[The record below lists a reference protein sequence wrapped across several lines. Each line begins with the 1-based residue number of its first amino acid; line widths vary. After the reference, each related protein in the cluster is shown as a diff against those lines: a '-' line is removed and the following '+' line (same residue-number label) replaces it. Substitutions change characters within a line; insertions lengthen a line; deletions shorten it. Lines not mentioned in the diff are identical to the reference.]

1 MHGVFEDGEFE
12 QSRPRRDT
20 EITLTSTTLLGI
32 FFGMVLLCGLFFG
45 LGFAMGRYGPSDNPV
60 IGQQAAAAQSALAAG
75 SKPKPSPTAQITPE
89 PQPQR
94 ATVSVPAATPPA
106 PNQSSAEPA
115 NGTPYS
121 QQQVRPALPPASYQ
135 PAAPPALHVEPAT
148 APAAGLM
155 VQVAA
160 VMHPEDAEVL
170 VGALRKRGYAVSVR
184 RVATDSLIHVQVGP
198 FKSRDEAIRWRQRL
212 LDDGYN
218 AIVQP

>member
-1 MHGVFEDGEFE
+1 MHGVFDDGEFE
-12 QSRPRRDT
+12 QSRARRDT
-20 EITLTSTTLLGI
+20 EITLTSTTLLAI

-45 LGFAMGRYGPSDNPV
+45 LGFAVGRYGPSDNPV
-60 IGQQAAAAQSALAAG
+60 AAQQASAAAQSLAAS
-75 SKPKPSPTAQITPE
+75 SKPKPSATEQIIPQ

-94 ATVSVPAATPPA
+94 ATVNVPVATPAATS
-106 PNQSSAEPA
+106 QSSAEQA
-115 NGTPYS
+115 YS
-121 QQQVRPALPPASYQ
+121 RQEIRPALPPASYE
-135 PAAPPALHVEPAT
+135 PAAQAAPAVRVEPAT
-148 APAAGLM
+148 TPAAGLM

-170 VGALRKRGYAVSVR
+170 VGALRKRGYPVSVR
-184 RVATDSLIHVQVGP
+184 RVPTDTLIHVQVGP

>member
-1 MHGVFEDGEFE
+1 
-12 QSRPRRDT
+12 
-20 EITLTSTTLLGI
+20 LTSTTLLAI

-45 LGFAMGRYGPSDNPV
+45 LGFAVGRYGPADNPV
-60 IGQQAAAAQSALAAG
+60 ATQQAAAQSLAAS
-75 SKPKPSPTAQITPE
+75 SKPKPSATEQIIPQ

-94 ATVSVPAATPPA
+94 ATVNVPVATSAATS
-106 PNQSSAEPA
+106 QSSAEQA
-115 NGTPYS
+115 YS
-121 QQQVRPALPPASYQ
+121 QQQVRPALPPPSYE
-135 PAAPPALHVEPAT
+135 PAAPAAPALRVEPANT
-148 APAAGLM
+148 PAAGLM

-170 VGALRKRGYAVSVR
+170 VGALRKRGYPVSVR
-184 RVATDSLIHVQVGP
+184 RVPTDTLIHVQVGP